1 MKKLFVSLFL
11 FSTTAAESDIL
22 QNLPAPSLSEYK
34 IFTAMDLCEKE
45 KQDGILCR
53 YYTDQNQRRYTN
65 NLGLLK
71 KNIVWLGIGNV
82 IMLFRTMTN
91 THKLSR
97 CCPVVGYLFPWCF
110 LGAGLAL
117 NIQQVFN
124 SFCDVSLMNGFNRHF
139 LFLKLEETQKAKENG
154 MDEKDLQKEFGFTL
168 EVIRTL

>member
-22 QNLPAPSLSEYK
+22 QNLPTPSLSEYK

-91 THKLSR
+91 THTLF
-97 CCPVVGYLFPWCF
+97 CPVVGYLFPWCF

-117 NIQQVFN
+117 NIQHVFN

-154 MDEKDLQKEFGFTL
+154 MDEEDLQKEFGFTL

>member
-22 QNLPAPSLSEYK
+22 QNLPAPTPSKNNLW
-34 IFTAMDLCEKE
+34 TAVDLCEKE
-45 KQDGILCR
+45 KQNGILCR
-53 YYTDQNQRRYTN
+53 YYTDQNQRRYTDT
-65 NLGLLK
+65 LELLK
-71 KNIVWLGIGNV
+71 KNIVWLGMGNA
-82 IMLFRTMTN
+82 IMLCRIMSN

-97 CCPVVGYLFPWCF
+97 FCPVVGYLFPWCF
-110 LGAGLAL
+110 LGTGLAL
-117 NIQQVFN
+117 NIQHVFN

-154 MDEKDLQKEFGFTL
+154 MDEEDLQKEFGFTL